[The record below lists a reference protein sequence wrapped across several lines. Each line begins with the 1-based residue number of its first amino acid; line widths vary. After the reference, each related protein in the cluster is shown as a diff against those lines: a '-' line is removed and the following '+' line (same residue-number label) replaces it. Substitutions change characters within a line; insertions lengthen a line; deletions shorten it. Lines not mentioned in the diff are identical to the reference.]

1 MMSGNIR
8 MTAVAMLAI
17 AAMLVSCGS
26 VTETGNPCSTGDCVT
41 GEPVGAQ
48 GGLYTNAAY
57 GVSVAYPSGWSVQEV
72 SSDVADFVDA
82 RAPATQVR
90 MTFARP
96 LPVPD
101 SLQAYLTEAYPGR
114 TFTAYQAGSNDGY
127 LYDDPA
133 AGGSGGDVRE
143 HFFLGGNVLVQA
155 VAEVFTAGEA
165 DLADLLAGI
174 SFSG

>member
-1 MMSGNIR
+1 MSPLR
-8 MTAVAMLAI
+8 RR
-17 AAMLVSCGS
+17 MLVPLLAVLVGAAACGS

-41 GEPVGAQ
+41 SGPAGEGRI
-48 GGLYTNAAY
+48 YTSATY

-90 MTFARP
+90 LTFVRLSPA
-96 LPVPD
+96 PD
-101 SLQAYLTEAYPGR
+101 SLQAYLAEAYPGR

-143 HFFLGGNVLVQA
+143 HFFLGGDVLVQA

-174 SFSG
+174 SFAG